1 LQGTATS
8 QQRQDQLLRVL
19 HGKEEAQVREVE
31 APEEDD
37 GEQAAHME
45 KEAPEED
52 NGEEDDSA
60 EEEVHDRGEASSRST
75 TG

>member
-1 LQGTATS
+1 
-8 QQRQDQLLRVL
+8 
-19 HGKEEAQVREVE
+19 VREVE